1 MKSLFQLATLS
12 TLFLMGC
19 TTQTKTHAPGVL
31 EREVTLATE
40 TVENTI
46 DNWDKNVSPWL
57 FRGTSGMAVFPD
69 ATKKGF
75 LLGRSKGSGVLSI
88 QKEDGTWSLPVFIAF
103 RGRSAGLQVGTQ
115 GSRLMLAFKNSDPV
129 ELVKN
134 RRSVKSGNISV
145 MAGPRGHDVGAG
157 TDDKLAA
164 DVYSYAY
171 GQGLFAGI
179 SLESMA
185 LEVDWQANMA
195 YYNLSPADYIDA
207 ILSERVDIIPDSAEA
222 FRMALYEAA
231 TWAAE
236 NDHAPFKGTR

>member
-1 MKSLFQLATLS
+1 MKSLLQLATLS
-12 TLFLMGC
+12 TMFLMGC
-19 TTQTKTHAPGVL
+19 TTPTHNLAAL
-31 EREVTLATE
+31 EQEVTLATE

-46 DNWDKNVSPWL
+46 NNWDKNVSPWL
-57 FRGTSGMAVFPD
+57 FRGTSGVAVFPD
-69 ATKKGF
+69 ATKRGF
-75 LLGRSKGSGVLSI
+75 LLGRSKGSGVLSVR
-88 QKEDGTWSLPVFIAF
+88 KKDGEWSLPIFIAF
-103 RGRSAGLQVGTQ
+103 RGHSAGLQAGTQ

-134 RRSVKSGNISV
+134 RRSVRSGNISV

-179 SLESMA
+179 SLESMT
-185 LEVDWQANMA
+185 LEIDWGANMT

-207 ILSERVDIIPDSAEA
+207 ILSEKVGTIPDSAET

-236 NDHAPFKGTR
+236 NDRASFKGTR